1 VARTESW
8 ALRPPV
14 AAGQAGHE
22 LRAIYAIWLREVVR
36 FKSERTRLVSAFAQ
50 PLIYLA
56 VMGTGLGATVRL
68 VAAPRGF
75 SYVAFMYPGILGMT
89 VLFTSLFSAISV
101 IWDREFG
108 FLREILV
115 APISRASIVLGKVL
129 GGATVATLQGMVLLL
144 LAPIVGVPLGAGQI
158 GELILIM
165 FLAAAALTS
174 LGLTIAS
181 RMSSMEGFQV
191 VLNFLVIPMWL
202 LSGAFFPLRGLPAW
216 MAILTRVNPLT
227 YAVDG
232 LRGVVYARAPLA
244 ARFIAHGYSLNLAVV
259 AGFLVVM
266 LGLALV
272 TFRSREE

>member
-1 VARTESW
+1 VARTGSW
-8 ALRPPV
+8 TLRSPI
-14 AAGQAGHE
+14 AGGQTGHE

-36 FKSERTRLVSAFAQ
+36 FKSERARLVSAFAQ
-50 PLIYLA
+50 PLVYLA
-56 VMGTGLGATVRL
+56 VMGTGLGATFRVA
-68 VAAPRGF
+68 AAPRGF

-144 LAPIVGVPLGAGQI
+144 LAPIVGVNLGATQI
-158 GELILIM
+158 AALILVM

-174 LGLTIAS
+174 LGLAIAS

-216 MAILTRVNPLT
+216 MAILTRVDPLT
-227 YAVDG
+227 YAVDA
-232 LRGVVYARAPLA
+232 LRGLVYARSPLA
-244 ARFIAHGYSLNLAVV
+244 GAFVAHGFSLNLAVV
-259 AGFLVVM
+259 AGFLLVM